1 MRASEARDS
10 EHWACAHVGAGM
22 HKPHRTLNQHYT
34 PSKKTIPRDRRT
46 SAEGEKGLCVHEH
59 HISANCAP
67 MMAPGCSTG
76 NRGHPGNQ
84 KGCGARACGCWDD
97 GVGACR
103 KRCAC
108 PAACMCTSWGARRRT
123 SASMKRDFIP
133 RIFPY
138 REPGFQRCG
147 SRAAVTVFCFFYFI
161 FPCEKLLETLFFSRH
176 LKAST

>member
-1 MRASEARDS
+1 
-10 EHWACAHVGAGM
+10 M
-22 HKPHRTLNQHYT
+22 HKPHRTPNKHYT
-34 PSKKTIPRDRRT
+34 LLIKPIPRDRRT

-59 HISANCAP
+59 HTSANCAP

-76 NRGHPGNQ
+76 NRGCPGNQ

-108 PAACMCTSWGARRRT
+108 PAACKCTFWSALRRT
-123 SASMKRDFIP
+123 LEQHKTGLHA

-138 REPGFQRCG
+138 REPGFQRNG
-147 SRAAVTVFCFFYFI
+147 SRAAVTVFCFFHFI

-176 LKAST
+176 LKPST